1 MEADRRRWNRKLA
14 EAGSVG
20 PPSSLVVRFCSLAP
34 GPIALDLAAGRGNN
48 ARYLAEQGF
57 SVLAIDLADK
67 AVQSLKELQLPSLL
81 PVQADLD
88 DFKPRRRSVQLLI
101 NCRFLDRRLLPFL
114 SEALAP
120 GGLLVFETQVESDD
134 PDVSLPRTA
143 EYVLR
148 RNELL
153 RSFLNLHVI
162 HYEERI
168 REEGDGSDR
177 VSLASLVARKHE

>member
-1 MEADRRRWNRKLA
+1 MESDRLRWNRKLA
-14 EAGSVG
+14 QARSPGQ
-20 PPSSLVVRFCSLAP
+20 PSALVVRFCSLAP
-34 GPIALDLAAGRGNN
+34 GPIALDLAAGTGNN

-57 SVLAIDLADK
+57 SVLAVDLADK
-67 AVQSLKELQLPSLL
+67 AVASLQDLQLPSLL
-81 PVQADLD
+81 PIQADLD
-88 DFKPRRRSVQLLI
+88 DFRPRRSSVQLLI

-120 GGLLVFETQVESDD
+120 GGVLIFETQVESDD

-153 RSFLNLHVI
+153 RSFLNLHI
-162 HYEERI
+162 LHYEERI
-168 REEGDGSDR
+168 QEEDKGAGR